1 MSEGASST
9 APTAVAVDD
18 SKMMWAV
25 RLHGKV
31 EGSIRT
37 FTREELEAKVKLERI
52 PIPVPRS
59 GQVLIKVAKSGL
71 LPMNMSELKKSYG
84 TPDSGHSAANV
95 EPQQCGSEGCGV
107 VVSSGG
113 GLLAWR
119 LVGKRVAFFRY
130 NSAWAEYACVS
141 YAQCIELPAAL
152 PWFKATS
159 AFANPFTAL
168 AFLEIAEAAGCKT
181 IVHTAG
187 ASTLGLM
194 LIKHGKRVGVNVI
207 AVVHRDAQVD
217 TCLQA
222 GALAA
227 LNSNADD
234 FVDRLRALA
243 AQHNAMIA
251 FDAVAGEL
259 TGTVLSALP
268 NKAKLHVYGGLSE
281 QRPVIGTRD
290 LIFKGKAVEGFW
302 LKDYAAT
309 KWSVGLLQWSMI
321 VAAQLDGDFASPVG
335 ASFKLAQVHDAIL
348 AYPKTTGKVVLICDS
363 TLDESA

>member
-1 MSEGASST
+1 
-9 APTAVAVDD
+9 
-18 SKMMWAV
+18 MWAV
-25 RLHGKV
+25 RLYGKV
-31 EGSIRT
+31 EGSIRS
-37 FTREELEAKVKLERI
+37 FSRDELEAKVKLERV
-52 PIPVPRS
+52 PIPVPKS
-59 GQVLIKVAKSGL
+59 GEVLIKVAKSGL
-71 LPMNMSELKKSYG
+71 LPMNMSELKNSYG
-84 TPDSGHSAANV
+84 TADSGHGVASSAAK
-95 EPQQCGSEGCGV
+95 PTQCGSEGCGV
-107 VVSSGG
+107 VVASGG

-130 NSAWAEYACVS
+130 NSAWAEFACVRS
-141 YAQCIELPAAL
+141 TQCFELPASL
-152 PWFKATS
+152 PWYKATS

-181 IVHTAG
+181 IVHTAA
-187 ASTLGLM
+187 ASTLGIM
-194 LIKHGKRVGVNVI
+194 LIKHGKRVGINVI

-217 TCLQA
+217 ACLQA

-227 LNSNADD
+227 LNSTADD
-234 FVDRLRALA
+234 FVDRLKALA
-243 AQHNAMIA
+243 QQHDAMIA

-268 NKAKLHVYGGLSE
+268 NGAKLLIYGGLSE

-290 LIFKGKAVEGFW
+290 LLFKRKSVEGFW

-309 KWSVGLLQWSMI
+309 KWSLGLLQWSMI

-335 ASFKLAQVHDAIL
+335 ASFKLSQVHDAIL
-348 AYPKTTGKVVLICDS
+348 AYPKTAGKVVLICDS